1 MGGTWRHR
9 EDWGDYTFRVDMY
22 MGIWGR
28 GDGKGHG
35 LGLGEDNTRIHTF
48 RVDRGAHGTY

>member
-1 MGGTWRHR
+1 
-9 EDWGDYTFRVDMY
+9 MY
-22 MGIWGR
+22 MGIGGR
-28 GDGKGHG
+28 DGKGHREIG